1 MTSSKLQLYSS
12 VFLSVGWEPLKE
24 VSCLHSYTFVFSLQE
39 TEENLT
45 FDELLKPDNG
55 TNRINQEEFY
65 GFSFVN
71 HGVPQ

>member
-1 MTSSKLQLYSS
+1 MPY
-12 VFLSVGWEPLKE
+12 
-24 VSCLHSYTFVFSLQE
+24 SYTFVFSLQE

-45 FDELLKPDNG
+45 FDDLLKPDNG
-55 TNRINQEEFY
+55 HYSINQEEFY

>member
-1 MTSSKLQLYSS
+1 LGT
-12 VFLSVGWEPLKE
+12 LKG
-24 VSCLHSYTFVFSLQE
+24 SNMCLHSYTIIFSLQE

-45 FDELLKPDNG
+45 FDELLKADNG
-55 TNRINQEEFY
+55 SYRINQEEFY